1 MLRCVLFDID
11 NTLLLK
17 KPTIPEKVFQLAAP
31 GHPSLQMDD
40 VEKAYA
46 ASELWQGAQIQKE
59 NETGVRMPDEEYLA
73 NVAAIYRQAL
83 NLPDEACEALTAL
96 FSRDYKKAY
105 QLMPGAKGLLSQLK
119 EKGLPLGIVSNNHTG
134 VRQALEEMGIASFFS
149 CVVLSEEAGLY
160 KPDPQILRLACQ
172 NLGVPCEEALYVGDH
187 PFDVLCAHAAGM
199 KAIWLPANRF
209 MAVPGFI
216 GPPDYTIHTLPEA
229 AAILL
234 PLAGAQ

>member
-31 GHPSLQMDD
+31 GRPSLQMDD

-59 NETGVRMPDEEYLA
+59 NETGVRMPDDEYLA

-83 NLPDEACEALTAL
+83 NLPDETCEALTAL
-96 FSRDYKKAY
+96 FGRDYQKAY

-119 EKGLPLGIVSNNHTG
+119 EKGLPL
-134 VRQALEEMGIASFFS
+134 
-149 CVVLSEEAGLY
+149 
-160 KPDPQILRLACQ
+160 
-172 NLGVPCEEALYVGDH
+172 
-187 PFDVLCAHAAGM
+187 
-199 KAIWLPANRF
+199 
-209 MAVPGFI
+209 
-216 GPPDYTIHTLPEA
+216 
-229 AAILL
+229 
-234 PLAGAQ
+234 AGAQ